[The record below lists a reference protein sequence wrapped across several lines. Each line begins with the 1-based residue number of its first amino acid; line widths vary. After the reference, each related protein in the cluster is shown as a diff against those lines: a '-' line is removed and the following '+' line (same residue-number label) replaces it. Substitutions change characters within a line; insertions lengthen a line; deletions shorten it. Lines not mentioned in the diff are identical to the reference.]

1 MMILIDSLAKD
12 NLMEVHKRIS
22 ENYPPRAERSP
33 EIKNIVRGY
42 FITVL
47 YTTLFYLAFKT
58 VYPLFYR
65 IFNEIFQRK
74 AVECPPSNRR
84 IYERKNGEVTK
95 QKKKKEKRK
104 ATISNIIS

>member
-47 YTTLFYLAFKT
+47 YSTLFYLAFKT

-84 IYERKNGEVTK
+84 IYGRKNGEVTK